1 MLDMIAKNKI
11 REAVLKNAALSIY
24 KDKIPFS
31 ISMWL
36 MQRVSPSELLTLH
49 LTVQQG
55 WGQNMQ
61 IVNKLTNC
69 TSK

>member
-36 MQRVSPSELLTLH
+36 M
-49 LTVQQG
+49 
-55 WGQNMQ
+55 
-61 IVNKLTNC
+61 
-69 TSK
+69 